1 MGSIYE
7 NARRVFIYLGE
18 EDFHSNLAMAYLSA
32 IEKREI
38 QFDTPTT
45 PEVLEALTLFLAR
58 PWFSRIWV
66 LQEVYQAKKA
76 ILLCGTERVSWD
88 AIQTLRYF
96 ENLRESRVK
105 VWPYVATVKG
115 GKLLKAYQLYALLT
129 ETRGCHVTDP
139 RDKLFALLPLLADA
153 SNCGLAADY
162 ALSKTRIF
170 FKVARYLAVTSGLG
184 FLSDVSCDSSITEN
198 HDLPSWVP
206 DWTTPLNRTPL
217 SQIGSRSFWGAGR
230 EGDIEGK
237 WKTACQDYVQWAT
250 ESPLGFM
257 PIRDLPYVVSQPHLS
272 VPSLAIGE
280 IETILPPANLKEKSW
295 KTILREWDEVAQH
308 MSLSPVSF
316 EHRFGGMIDD
326 DDIGVLIPS
335 PPRRPI
341 LQALFMELSH
351 PALSTTLYNIFES
364 MQDFTYSDK
373 GLFDREH
380 DVKYDEWVSRV
391 ERVIHGRRFFRTKN
405 GFFGVAVGEAC
416 EGDSIMILATGP
428 VPYVFR
434 GIDCRHSWLEPTPSV
449 CSLIGDCYLAGAM
462 TGRFV
467 QNVVAQQKPDAPDFI
482 KLLHIC

>member
-257 PIRDLPYVVSQPHLS
+257 PIRDLPYVVS
-272 VPSLAIGE
+272 
-280 IETILPPANLKEKSW
+280 
-295 KTILREWDEVAQH
+295 
-308 MSLSPVSF
+308 
-316 EHRFGGMIDD
+316 
-326 DDIGVLIPS
+326 
-335 PPRRPI
+335 
-341 LQALFMELSH
+341 
-351 PALSTTLYNIFES
+351 
-364 MQDFTYSDK
+364 
-373 GLFDREH
+373 
-380 DVKYDEWVSRV
+380 
-391 ERVIHGRRFFRTKN
+391 
-405 GFFGVAVGEAC
+405 
-416 EGDSIMILATGP
+416 
-428 VPYVFR
+428 
-434 GIDCRHSWLEPTPSV
+434 
-449 CSLIGDCYLAGAM
+449 
-462 TGRFV
+462 
-467 QNVVAQQKPDAPDFI
+467 
-482 KLLHIC
+482 